1 MNVQRAH
8 AVSSS
13 TWLELVGIAVLDKSE
28 SSALGTRISSPEIAS
43 VGIPYM
49 PVACSDL
56 NAHHDNSGTIQACI
70 LFVHVKMAELPW
82 TDAEFVA
89 SCQADYQNAAR
100 HGGQEAHDS
109 TIRCDE

>member
-1 MNVQRAH
+1 MSA
-8 AVSSS
+8 S
-13 TWLELVGIAVLDKSE
+13 TWLELVGIAVPGKSE
-28 SSALGTRISSPEIAS
+28 SSALGMRIPSPEIAS

-49 PVACSDL
+49 PVAYSDL
-56 NAHHDNSGTIQACI
+56 RARQDNFGIIQAYI
-70 LFVHVKMAELPW
+70 IFVHVKMAELPW

-109 TIRCDE
+109 TIRCGE